1 MHTNRKTSSPVSDL
15 RIRLSEGGLPCDEN
29 THVNTIM
36 SWLVERLMSWIN
48 KAKVCLFRLLGLCSV
63 GRTHP
68 KQSLPLK
75 RVTPIA
81 YIPLLLICCLEEF
94 LKQQL
99 ILEYEP
105 SVCVCVCL
113 YLLSPVLLQ
122 QKINLYLALLALS
135 QQYLIEF
142 KLTTSPFSRIQQGF
156 ITTFQLIKQLNIHE
170 EHSFSFSIVK
180 KDKYPILIVF

>member
-1 MHTNRKTSSPVSDL
+1 MWASLCWYYDHEHIETAFWKTVRPTRWRCWPFLFYCYSGHWTSLEFGSHDRPAWSKSRLLSQIWMHTNRKTSSPVSDL

-105 SVCVCVCL
+105 SVCVCV
-113 YLLSPVLLQ
+113 Y
-122 QKINLYLALLALS
+122 IY
-135 QQYLIEF
+135 
-142 KLTTSPFSRIQQGF
+142 
-156 ITTFQLIKQLNIHE
+156 
-170 EHSFSFSIVK
+170 
-180 KDKYPILIVF
+180 